1 MSRPVPLLDRGL
13 QMTSRIPPELE
24 RYTLSP
30 NWLQDQQDEK
40 RRRKAVEE
48 LRSRTAAK

>member
-1 MSRPVPLLDRGL
+1 MPLLDWGL

-30 NWLQDQQDEK
+30 NWLQEQQDEK
-40 RRRKAVEE
+40 RRRKALDE
-48 LRSRTAAK
+48 LRSRVASK